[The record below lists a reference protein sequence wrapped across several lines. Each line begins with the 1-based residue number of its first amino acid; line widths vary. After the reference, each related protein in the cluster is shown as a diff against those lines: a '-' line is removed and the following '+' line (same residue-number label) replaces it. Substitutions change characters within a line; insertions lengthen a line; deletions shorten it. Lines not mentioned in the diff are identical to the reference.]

1 MLRQCTRVCTLCVP
15 RVFIASLI
23 NEESP
28 VNAQPD
34 ESPVSSKPPADAP
47 ADVAPALARAAASA
61 GPSANPSANDAA
73 KLAPLEN
80 RSFVGAIL
88 LVDIVEFTKKS
99 VAEQLL
105 VKDRFTAMLSEA
117 LKDIDPDERLIL
129 DTGDGAALTFL
140 GDVDDA
146 LFVAMRLREYL
157 RRAGGAPAPEAAD
170 QTVPLVNYDL
180 HIALNVGPVKLF
192 RDSLGHPS
200 VVGDGV
206 NVAQRIVGFANSGQI
221 VASRAYCK
229 EVCKISA
236 PYKKLFSFH
245 GAHTDKHVREHELY
259 AVGEADRPLAEL
271 FNKNARVP
279 PVPSKR
285 SSGAARETASSAS
298 AGWFAERKTLAI
310 AMTALAL
317 LVLGLGLALMWK
329 KPTKPAAEIAKN
341 IAPTLEP
348 VTPASPAPP
357 PPVVTAPATP
367 APAEAAP
374 PPVSPEALAKAAEE
388 KRVARAAVQGVV
400 NFSIQ
405 PWGNVYING
414 KPIGASPPLK
424 QTRLAPGKYRVEV
437 RNVEPFTPYIVN
449 IDVKAREEVVVRHKF

>member
-1 MLRQCTRVCTLCVP
+1 MRLSKP
-15 RVFIASLI
+15 RISTAPNI
-23 NEESP
+23 EQESP
-28 VNAQPD
+28 LNAQPD
-34 ESPVSSKPPADAP
+34 QSAATPTPPVDAP
-47 ADVAPALARAAASA
+47 ADAAKDPASA
-61 GPSANPSANDAA
+61 PTAEKT

-88 LVDIVEFTKKS
+88 LVDIVEFAKKS
-99 VAEQLL
+99 VSEQLM
-105 VKDRFTAMLSEA
+105 VKDRFTAMLSDA

-140 GDVDDA
+140 GDADDA

-157 RRAGGAPAPEAAD
+157 RRAGGAPTPEAAE

-180 HIALNVGPVKLF
+180 HIALNIGPVKLF
-192 RDSLGHPS
+192 RDGHGHPS

-206 NVAQRIVGFANSGQI
+206 NVAQRIVGFASSGQI

-245 GAHTDKHVREHELY
+245 GAHTDKQVREHELY

-285 SSGAARETASSAS
+285 SSGASREAATSAS
-298 AGWFAERKTLAI
+298 AGWFAEHKALAI

-317 LVLGLGLALMWK
+317 LVLGLVMALMWK
-329 KPTKPAAEIAKN
+329 KPAKPAAEIAKN

-348 VTPASPAPP
+348 VAPAAPVVAPPPAPAPAPP
-357 PPVVTAPATP
+357 VAAVPTETAPP
-367 APAEAAP
+367 AP
-374 PPVSPEALAKAAEE
+374 SPEALAKAAEE
-388 KRVARAAVQGVV
+388 KRAARAAAQGVV

-437 RNVEPFTPYIVN
+437 RNVEPFTPYVVN
-449 IDVKAREEVVVRHKF
+449 IDVKAREEVVIRHKF